1 MSNSYDTARN
11 IYMNMD
17 IENLPN
23 EQPMKESG
31 LLTRKPTIEGI
42 DYKNPLVRVAKQ
54 LEVIRNFRNGEA
66 NDA

>member
-1 MSNSYDTARN
+1 
-11 IYMNMD
+11 MNMD
-17 IENLPN
+17 IENLPK

-31 LLTRKPTIEGI
+31 LLTRKPIVEGM

-54 LEVIRNFRNGEA
+54 LEVIRNFRNGES